1 LSGLVAVAENRVPL
15 AYAPAVHNWPLVLP
29 LALWFVAVMVL
40 AVRVAQR
47 RATRD
52 LVLAVGLAI
61 GTSLLVNDSATYE
74 LVGGV
79 AVLAAL
85 VRFTPAVAPLT
96 VPVLARMPLP
106 AQPVANEA
114 TPPS

>member
-1 LSGLVAVAENRVPL
+1 VPL

-29 LALWFVAVMVL
+29 LALWFIVALAL
-40 AVRVAQR
+40 AVRFAHR

-79 AVLAAL
+79 AALAAL
-85 VRFTPAVAPLT
+85 VRFTPAAAPLT
-96 VPVLARMPLP
+96 VPVFARVPVP
-106 AQPVANEA
+106 APQHVQSDAA
-114 TPPS
+114 D

>member
-1 LSGLVAVAENRVPL
+1 VSGLFAVAQNRVPL
-15 AYAPAVHNWPLVLP
+15 AYEPALHNWPLVLP
-29 LALWFVAVMVL
+29 LALWFGGTLVL
-40 AVRVAQR
+40 ALRIAQR

-79 AVLAAL
+79 AALAAL
-85 VRFTPAVAPLT
+85 VRFSPAVAPLT
-96 VPVLARMPLP
+96 VPALARMPLP
-106 AQPVANEA
+106 AQALPNEA
-114 TPPS
+114 TRD

>member
-1 LSGLVAVAENRVPL
+1 
-15 AYAPAVHNWPLVLP
+15 VLP
-29 LALWFVAVMVL
+29 LAIWFVVAL
-40 AVRVAQR
+40 AIAIKLARR

-79 AVLAAL
+79 ATLAAL
-85 VRFTPAVAPLT
+85 VRFTPAVGPLT
-96 VPVLARMPLP
+96 VPALARLPLQG
-106 AQPVANEA
+106 QPVPNEA
-114 TPPS
+114 TD